1 MGNTLFFNAN
11 PKYSLT
17 ETILFA
23 ITKLLWTS
31 NLDRILVSI
40 DNKDYDINRGDKIT
54 DIMENWCR
62 IKFDI
67 EDEINL
73 SFKDDN
79 CKFHFYATLLNKDY
93 FAMALYTINFAI
105 NVDKYIK
112 ENGTI
117 SSFEFYEME
126 KRYIR
131 LYPSSPTTYSVLPS
145 FMAINETEELLK
157 NCMIYSNK
165 IEKYHNPCRF
175 GL

>member
-1 MGNTLFFNAN
+1 MSNTLCFNAN

-17 ETILFA
+17 EPILFA
-23 ITKLLWTS
+23 VTNLSEIS
-31 NLDRILVSI
+31 NLDRILVRI
-40 DNKDYDINRGDKIT
+40 DGKNYEINRDDKIT

-73 SFKDDN
+73 PFKDDN

-112 ENGTI
+112 ENGNI

-131 LYPSSPTTYSVLPS
+131 LYPSSPTTYSVLPF

-157 NCMIYSNK
+157 ECMTYSNK
-165 IEKYHNPCRF
+165 IENYHCPSRF

>member
-1 MGNTLFFNAN
+1 MSNTLCFNAN

-17 ETILFA
+17 ESILFA
-23 ITKLLWTS
+23 VTNLSEIS
-31 NLDRILVSI
+31 NLDRILVRI
-40 DNKDYDINRGDKIT
+40 DGKNYEINRDDKIT

-73 SFKDDN
+73 PFKDDN

-112 ENGTI
+112 EMVIYQALNSMKWKNII
-117 SSFEFYEME
+117 SDFTLHPQQHIQYCLF
-126 KRYIR
+126 
-131 LYPSSPTTYSVLPS
+131 LWL
-145 FMAINETEELLK
+145 
-157 NCMIYSNK
+157 
-165 IEKYHNPCRF
+165 
-175 GL
+175 